1 MNIAI
6 FDSVRGVKHD
16 HKRLSVQVYA
26 ELRAARAGRRRDR
39 NSSGSGSSTTSA
51 FSPWS
56 PASSSESSSAPSA
69 RQATSDGGGS
79 QSSVKKRK
87 FTAPNQVMTLLIKYL
102 LQLASLKYSRYCF
115 SITTKTES
123 GQNWQPLSLAIT
135 VSPLKKG

>member
-1 MNIAI
+1 MSCKLFCPTKYLIWNLDFLPFYPSDEGNKQEGRGWELNIAI
-6 FDSVRGVKHD
+6 FDSLGVKYD

-26 ELRAARAGRRRDR
+26 ELRAARAGCRRDR

-79 QSSVKKRK
+79 QTSSIKKRK
-87 FTAPNQVMTLLIKYL
+87 FTVPNQVMPVLMKYTQDDL
-102 LQLASLKYSRYCF
+102 
-115 SITTKTES
+115 
-123 GQNWQPLSLAIT
+123 
-135 VSPLKKG
+135 